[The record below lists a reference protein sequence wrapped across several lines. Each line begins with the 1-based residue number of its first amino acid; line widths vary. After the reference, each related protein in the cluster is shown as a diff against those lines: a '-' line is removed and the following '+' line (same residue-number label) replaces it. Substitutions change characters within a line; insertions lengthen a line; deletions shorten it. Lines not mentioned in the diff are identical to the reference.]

1 MKRSRFTTLLA
12 LLLSALLLTTLAG
25 CGNAPVE
32 NPKNSA
38 EPVSPVTEAP
48 TPTPTQAPTEL
59 PTDSDGAVRVSSV
72 GELLEAIEPNATIII
87 SPGRYNLT
95 EFLQDYPNAR
105 DRDAWDEE
113 HPYVWLDEVYDGV
126 EITIRN
132 VDGLSIRGGTDDPA
146 DTELV
151 TDPRYAAVLNIDNCR
166 EPRLSGMTMGHTER
180 GDCSGNV
187 LNFNECSDV
196 RLENLDLYG
205 CGVCGVGAV
214 GCTNLYVSDCV
225 IRDCEFGPFEFYE
238 NSGEILFSDC
248 VLSGSDGGG
257 YYGGYEATSCLT
269 FLRCTFGEEE
279 SDMWYLR
286 EDADKEE
293 CTWSEDWYLDPP
305 DIWDTVAALR
315 SDLDYERMEL
325 LFLYKDVQN
334 GFDSVEELPTALT
347 EQGWPDGAV
356 KDEVRYLLY
365 DIDGS
370 GPAELIFT
378 YFGDIIDIY
387 GSNSQALRY
396 AYGCPY
402 RALATLHADG
412 MLEENMGLAADR
424 GVTTWYRFNTELGIY
439 FPVLQMTYRA
449 EKDKA
454 EDVHYYRL
462 AYETRSEEAVQ
473 YYDLAEEYPS
483 WIWDR
488 AEEITAEEYER
499 LCSHSDPVTLPE
511 GSRLSEFEGLG
522 NLRVLMP
529 DGPLV
534 KPAEEQLDVFL
545 AQQDVWYQG
554 ISPAYYPA
562 YLYYAVTDLNQN
574 GRLEII
580 STEYR
585 YDCDVSINRFFELDE
600 TCANVVELNYDMADA
615 AETEIAPGLLNA
627 DLPLLCFAKDGCYYY
642 TVPTPYRLR
651 SEDHVIQIEMMYS
664 LGLDQSG
671 NVTTELLGEA
681 WTDYDEDKVSY
692 MDASAAAIDE
702 ASYYLAD
709 YLRYPV
715 EEGYSLCECYML
727 WVIPLGDSFR
737 EDLLDSWRYFAFE
750 RS

>member
-1 MKRSRFTTLLA
+1 M
-12 LLLSALLLTTLAG
+12 
-25 CGNAPVE
+25 
-32 NPKNSA
+32 
-38 EPVSPVTEAP
+38 
-48 TPTPTQAPTEL
+48 
-59 PTDSDGAVRVSSV
+59 
-72 GELLEAIEPNATIII
+72 
-87 SPGRYNLT
+87 
-95 EFLQDYPNAR
+95 
-105 DRDAWDEE
+105 
-113 HPYVWLDEVYDGV
+113 YDGV

-132 VDGLSIRGGTDDPA
+132 ADGLSIEGGTGDPA

-151 TDPRYAAVLNIDNCR
+151 TDPRYAAVLNFDNCR

-225 IRDCEFGPFEFYE
+225 IRDCEYGPFFIC
-238 NSGEILFSDC
+238 NNIGDIVFSDC
-248 VLSGSDGGG
+248 VLSGSEGGG

-269 FLRCTFGEEE
+269 FLRCTFGKEE

-293 CTWSEDWYLDPP
+293 CTWSEDWYPEPPEDWDPGM
-305 DIWDTVAALR
+305 ALR
-315 SDLDYERMEL
+315 FDLDYERMEL

-334 GFDSVEELPTALT
+334 GFASAEELPTALT

-439 FPVLQMTYRA
+439 FPALQMTYRA
-449 EKDKA
+449 EKDRA

-574 GRLEII
+574 GRLRKLNIKTDDMVSGSVYFGFSPSGRYITFSTNII
-580 STEYR
+580 IPAFHSKKEKR
-585 YDCDVSINRFFELDE
+585 LEVYDTKSDVYVADLQENR
-600 TCANVVELNYDMADA
+600 
-615 AETEIAPGLLNA
+615 IIRSPLLNDSTVLETFPTFSPDGKYIYYCA
-627 DLPLLCFAKDGCYYY
+627 APLVQLPQELEKL
-642 TVPTPYRLR
+642 
-651 SEDHVIQIEMMYS
+651 QYS
-664 LGLDQSG
+664 LVRIPFDEQTGTLGTRVDTPPGVINATLQTHSPFLVSSCPFSSTVAPPLEG
-671 NVTTELLGEA
+671 RKGPRESTELLTEFI
-681 WTDYDEDKVSY
+681 K
-692 MDASAAAIDE
+692 
-702 ASYYLAD
+702 
-709 YLRYPV
+709 
-715 EEGYSLCECYML
+715 
-727 WVIPLGDSFR
+727 FQQ
-737 EDLLDSWRYFAFE
+737 
-750 RS
+750 